1 MTSSKPT
8 KVGSFH
14 SQEKRKKM
22 VNTNSTGVIML
33 VPIKIYR
40 KIDVYQEAQQCNDL
54 KGAKCIY
61 DKEWKA
67 EMYEEKLIKVDDLLE
82 RINNLIASTER
93 LTQIGAST
101 DKLIRSKF
109 RRENKEEPTT
119 LTSVYLRVLRDL
131 IQKKEVR
138 HSSH

>member
-1 MTSSKPT
+1 
-8 KVGSFH
+8 
-14 SQEKRKKM
+14 
-22 VNTNSTGVIML
+22 ML

-40 KIDVYQEAQQCNDL
+40 KIDFYQEAQQCNYL
-54 KGAKCIY
+54 KGAKCIS
-61 DKEWKA
+61 DEEWKV
-67 EMYEEKLIKVDDLLE
+67 EMYDEKFIKVDDLLP
-82 RINNLIASTER
+82 RINNLIASSER

-131 IQKKEVR
+131 IQKNKTGVTQCDLSQNNKKEVR